1 MRRMKR
7 FTFVII
13 LMLAVPISFYFL
25 VFERPIKASPNELI
39 LSSDELPN
47 WEFVQGS
54 SSSDDAINYFH
65 NSSVEVGYNLTIAIR
80 SFSSSGSAHDFFK
93 QSTYPSEP
101 PSPSLADEGG
111 RFISTGYDVW
121 KETYYL
127 TWKAC
132 TYEYREANIFG
143 LFQLQYL

>member
-65 NSSVEVGYNLTIAIR
+65 NSSVEVGYNLTIGSGLSVRQVPPTI
-80 SFSSSGSAHDFFK
+80 SSSRALIL
-93 QSTYPSEP
+93 PN
-101 PSPSLADEGG
+101 LRAL
-111 RFISTGYDVW
+111 R
-121 KETYYL
+121 
-127 TWKAC
+127 
-132 TYEYREANIFG
+132 
-143 LFQLQYL
+143 